1 MIMICQIEIWKA
13 SKYLHTS
20 NETFSKGYVK
30 AITIQKFEYG
40 EMTEIEVLMIKI
52 PTINIVC
59 LLYVFVKLNFE

>member
-52 PTINIVC
+52 GV
-59 LLYVFVKLNFE
+59 Y